1 MSDMN
6 LENVSLEDV
15 PFYEKDKY
23 WVSPM
28 NFMPETSDK
37 SRVQESIQIHDVTL
51 RDGEQTPNVIFTVEE
66 RIAIAKALNDLGVD
80 RIEFGMPVVS
90 KDIYEAFKEV
100 LNMDFRSEIIAFLR
114 SHPDDIKAAADLGAK
129 NVIIEH
135 NVNPYF
141 CKHVYGLKHE
151 ETVARITGI
160 FKDAQSAG
168 LKARL
173 MGWDASRTTLDYL
186 KRLYTEICEQVV
198 PESIIFV
205 DTFGVMTP
213 AAMHHTI
220 KSFREWFPGVPI
232 EVHNHNGFGLGM
244 ANAMAAVTA
253 GASCV
258 HGALLGLGE
267 RDGNIPIDEIAMALE
282 LLYKI
287 PTNIELSGLSR
298 VCHLAQRITGY
309 KNQGTKPITG
319 DFYFQLQAGVVIHA
333 VQKIADAGLGDR
345 TWAAFAPEVI
355 GKSGYEF
362 LLSKMSG
369 IRTIA
374 MFLEKLGLE
383 ASKEEMAEMLELI
396 KEQSNLVKGAISL
409 GEFGFIAR
417 DYLKKS
423 STSKCDNSIE

>member
-1 MSDMN
+1 MSDLN
-6 LENVSLEDV
+6 YEGVSLKNVE
-15 PFYEKDKY
+15 FFEKEKY

-28 NFMPETSDK
+28 NFLAETTDK
-37 SRVQESIQIHDVTL
+37 SQVQPKVAIHDVTL
-51 RDGEQTPNVIFTVEE
+51 RDGEQTPGVVFTAEE
-66 RIAIAKALNDLGVD
+66 RIAVAKALNDLGVD

-90 KDIYEAFKEV
+90 KDIYEAFEEV
-100 LNMDFRSEIIAFLR
+100 LRMDFTSEIIAFLR
-114 SHPDDIKAAADLGAK
+114 AHPDDIKAASDLGCK
-129 NVIIEH
+129 SVIIEH

-141 CKHVYGLKHE
+141 CKHVYGLTHD
-151 ETVARITGI
+151 ETVARMAGT

-173 MGWDASRTTLDYL
+173 MGWDASRTTLEYL

-198 PESIIFV
+198 PDSIIFV

-213 AAMHHTI
+213 AAMSHAI

-244 ANAMAAVTA
+244 ANLTAAVLA

-287 PTNIELSGLSR
+287 PTSVDLSQISR
-298 VCHLAQRITGY
+298 VCELAQRISRY
-309 KNQGTKPITG
+309 KNQGTKPISG

-333 VQKIADAGLGDR
+333 VEKIAEGGLGSR
-345 TWAAFAPEVI
+345 TWAAFAPEMI
-355 GKSGYEF
+355 GKSGYEY
-362 LLSKMSG
+362 LLSKVSG
-369 IRTIA
+369 VRTVR
-374 MFLEKLGLE
+374 MYLKELGLE
-383 ASKEEMAEMLELI
+383 ADHDDMTEMLEI
-396 KEQSNLVKGAISL
+396 VKEQSNLVKGVISL
-409 GEFGFIAR
+409 DEFGFIAR
-417 DYLKKS
+417 DYLKK
-423 STSKCDNSIE
+423 KGKL

>member
-1 MSDMN
+1 MADLNYEGVS
-6 LENVSLEDV
+6 LENV
-15 PFYEKDKY
+15 PFFEKGRH
-23 WVSPM
+23 WVSPT
-28 NFMPETSDK
+28 NFMDETLDK
-37 SRVQESIQIHDVTL
+37 SQVAGHVQIHDVSL
-51 RDGEQTPNVIFTVEE
+51 RDGEQTPNVIFTTEE

-80 RIEFGMPVVS
+80 RIEFGMPIVS
-90 KDIYEAFKEV
+90 RDIYEAFQEV
-100 LNMDFRSEIIAFLR
+100 LKMDFQSEIVAFLR
-114 SHPDDIKAAADLGAK
+114 AHPDDIQSAVDLGCTSC
-129 NVIIEH
+129 IIEH

-141 CKHVYGLKHE
+141 CKSVYELTYDQ
-151 ETVARITGI
+151 TVERMVNT
-160 FKDAQSAG
+160 FKDAKAAG
-168 LKARL
+168 LTARV
-173 MGWDASRTTLDYL
+173 MGWDASRTTLEYL
-186 KRLYTEICEQVV
+186 KRLYSDILDQVV
-198 PESIIFV
+198 PASLIFV

-213 AAMHHTI
+213 AAMSHTI

-244 ANAMAAVTA
+244 ANAMAAILA

-267 RDGNIPIDEIAMALE
+267 RDGNIPIDEIAMALN
-282 LLYKI
+282 LLYQI
-287 PTNIELSGLSR
+287 PTNIELSQLSR

-374 MFLEKLGLE
+374 MFLEQLGLQ
-383 ASKEEMAEMLELI
+383 ASKEQMAEMLELV

-409 GEFGFIAR
+409 EEFGYIAR
-417 DYLKKS
+417 DYLRK
-423 STSKCDNSIE
+423 EA